1 MDEKTIASFISDNA
15 LTGALSGGALAFL
28 YKIWRILK
36 KDRKEDNLDEVER
49 ALRDEM
55 RNDIKT
61 LKEENKTL
69 KEENQRLHQELS
81 ELKASFRLC
90 QTNHPVVCPIF
101 GGHQIRRE
109 SDAPE

>member
-69 KEENQRLHQELS
+69 FSFKLCQNQINKFFLFLL
-81 ELKASFRLC
+81 LKA
-90 QTNHPVVCPIF
+90 
-101 GGHQIRRE
+101 
-109 SDAPE
+109 